1 MLGWRTV
8 CAVESDAYAAAVLMA
23 RQNDGALAPF
33 PIWDDV
39 RTFDG
44 RAWGGR
50 VDVVSGGFPCQ
61 DISVAGGGAGIDG
74 DKSGLWREMARI
86 IDEVRPTFAF
96 VENSPALTNRG
107 LGVVLGDLS
116 ALGYD
121 AEWDV
126 VGASDVG
133 APHRRQRIWILAR
146 LHSDTH
152 GGRCEKLR
160 EPTGPGEPS
169 ASGHQPDRLCE
180 TGRRARSDVPDSDS
194 RRSHGADEQVRPRR
208 DEPVSCGADV
218 PDSDLQRREEQRWT
232 GSDESEH
239 AAAERG
245 SWWSA
250 EPDVG
255 RVAHGV
261 AARVDRLHCIGNG
274 QVPLVA
280 AATFRGLAA
289 RGGWA

>member
-1 MLGWRTV
+1 
-8 CAVESDAYAAAVLMA
+8 
-23 RQNDGALAPF
+23 
-33 PIWDDV
+33 
-39 RTFDG
+39 
-44 RAWGGR
+44 
-50 VDVVSGGFPCQ
+50 
-61 DISVAGGGAGIDG
+61 
-74 DKSGLWREMARI
+74 
-86 IDEVRPTFAF
+86 
-96 VENSPALTNRG
+96 
-107 LGVVLGDLS
+107 
-116 ALGYD
+116 
-121 AEWDV
+121 V

-146 LHSDTH
+146 LHSDPH

-160 EPTGPGEPS
+160 KPTGPGEPS

-194 RRSHGADEQVRPRR
+194 RRSHGADEQVRTRR
-208 DEPVSCGADV
+208 DEPISCGAT
-218 PDSDLQRREEQRWT
+218 RI
-232 GSDESEH
+232 
-239 AAAERG
+239 G

-280 AATFRGLAA
+280 VATFRGLAA